1 MKTFNYTKTKIT
13 TNLEGF
19 SFSDNTV
26 SFINLFLASIKKVK
40 SQYLNFEFKETTYNP
55 ECVKNKGSQDHVE
68 RVFAYELYHQWS
80 KKLNNNDWIL
90 NGEAGKYLQWFYLNR
105 DKASMKQKFPDLVQY
120 YKGNYIDEPH
130 MIVCEIKRDYSDNI
144 KKGIRTDLLK
154 LYGFT
159 CSNENNT
166 SVGRWFESY
175 KCGIFLVIGDNFSVI
190 KNNLKVSCRNRT
202 WKVFNQI
209 PSDEAK
215 KIICVLCDEK
225 DDKISVQYQSLYNI
239 VEEKLKERQ
248 VNRKK

>member
-1 MKTFNYTKTKIT
+1 MKTFDYPQKKIT
-13 TNLEGF
+13 ANLEGF
-19 SFSDNTV
+19 SFSDNAV

-120 YKGNYIDEPH
+120 YKGNYVDEPH

-159 CSNENNT
+159 CSNND
-166 SVGRWFESY
+166 GRWFESY
-175 KCGIFLVIGDNFSVI
+175 KCGIFLVIGDSFSVI
-190 KNNLKVSCRNRT
+190 QDNLGKNIKRRNGT
-202 WKVFNQI
+202 WKLFKHI

-215 KIICVLCDEK
+215 KIICVLCKEK
-225 DDKISVQYQSLYNI
+225 DGKIIVQYQSLYNI

>member
-1 MKTFNYTKTKIT
+1 MKLLVYPSKKIT

-19 SFSDNTV
+19 DFSENTV
-26 SFINLFLASIKKVK
+26 TFINLFLASIKKVK
-40 SQYLNFEFKETTYNP
+40 SQYLNFEFKEATYNP

-80 KKLNNNDWIL
+80 KKLRNNDWIL

-105 DKASMKQKFPDLVQY
+105 NNASMKLKFPDLVQY
-120 YKGNYIDEPH
+120 YKDSSVEEPH
-130 MIVCEIKRDYSDNI
+130 MIVCEIKRDYNDNV

-159 CSNENNT
+159 CSNND
-166 SVGRWFESY
+166 GRWFDSY
-175 KCGIFLVIGDNFSVI
+175 KCGIFLVIGGDFSVI
-190 KNNLKVSCRNRT
+190 QDGLGKNRKRHNGN
-202 WKVFNQI
+202 WKLFKHI

-225 DDKISVQYQSLYNI
+225 DGKINVQYQSLYNI
-239 VEEKLKERQ
+239 VEDKL
-248 VNRKK
+248 NNH

>member
-1 MKTFNYTKTKIT
+1 MKIFNYPKTKIT

-26 SFINLFLASIKKVK
+26 SFINLFLASIKNVK

-55 ECVKNKGSQDHVE
+55 ECVKNKGSIDHVE

-80 KKLNNNDWIL
+80 KKLKNNDWIL

-120 YKGNYIDEPH
+120 YKDNHIDEPH

-159 CSNENNT
+159 CSNND
-166 SVGRWFESY
+166 GRWFESY
-175 KCGIFLVIGDNFSVI
+175 KCGIFLVIGDNCSVI
-190 KNNLKVSCRNRT
+190 QDSLGKNIIRRNGT
-202 WKVFNQI
+202 WKLFKHI

-225 DDKISVQYQSLYNI
+225 DGKINVRYQSLYNI
-239 VEEKLKERQ
+239 VEEKLN
-248 VNRKK
+248 NRKK